1 MKKTLTITIIL
12 LLIFGCGVHKRET
25 HEKKEIKAVEVSAI
39 TDSVKAKKVAHV
51 ELSKVDK
58 TTKKD
63 KGTEVIKEVHYS
75 KPDSVGFQYK
85 IIEKIIEKRND
96 VVVSND
102 ISEELIQDLELEIY
116 ELKRKNSKLETEIN
130 EKKDTKSKT
139 KTTTPIWLY
148 VLCFILGGVVFY
160 VIQKQF
166 KKFNII
172 NKIIKLWNKVKSYKL
187 MA

>member
-1 MKKTLTITIIL
+1 MKKS
-12 LLIFGCGVHKRET
+12 LIFIIAALLFMGCGVFKKET
-25 HEKKEIKAVEVSAI
+25 HEKKEVKAIEVSAV
-39 TDSVKAKKVAHV
+39 TDSVKTKKVAHV

-75 KPDSVGFQYK
+75 KPDSVGVQYK

-116 ELKRKNSKLETEIN
+116 GLKRKNSKLEAELN

-139 KTTTPIWLY
+139 KTTTPIWIY
-148 VLCFILGGVVFY
+148 VLCFILGGVAFY
-160 VIQKQF
+160 FIEKQF

-172 NKIIKLWNKVKSYKL
+172 NKIMKLWKLVKF
-187 MA
+187 